1 MRFYMSWLSINFYPL
16 ENQDVFLVRGLRPF
30 LQQYI
35 WATRGARAFFIR
47 YQDEKGPHFR
57 IRMRGDETWMKET
70 LLPAFEG
77 WMEGRG
83 EWQEQPYEPETERF
97 GGQEALAMAESYFH
111 LSSRVVLDRLAR
123 EMYTYG
129 DAMFD
134 ALRMHVIAV
143 HAAGLNYKQAANYFE
158 QLTKQWLPL
167 FFSGGADMPEEDQ
180 ELILEGFATSLEPQL
195 EDLRATLQELWKA
208 LDRDK
213 FDKEQPEWSR
223 WAEGNRLIFKEYGP
237 KLDMALPSLLHLT
250 NNRLGLQNPDEVY
263 VNFILSKVLG

>member
-1 MRFYMSWLSINFYPL
+1 MRFYMSWLSIHFYPL

-47 YQDEKGPHFR
+47 YQDEKGPHLR
-57 IRMRGDETWMKET
+57 IRMRGDETWMRET

-167 FFSGGADMPEEDQ
+167 FFSGGADMPAEDQ